1 MKTKLCFFV
10 WDAEELKFT
19 NKNDL
24 IARFSTP
31 SSSPRTQS
39 KRNILIKQKND
50 FGSSVRICPC
60 WFGDS
65 MKSRN
70 MKKKLNFC

>member
-1 MKTKLCFFV
+1 MI
-10 WDAEELKFT
+10 D
-19 NKNDL
+19 
-24 IARFSTP
+24 RFSTP

-70 MKKKLNFC
+70 MKKKLNFY